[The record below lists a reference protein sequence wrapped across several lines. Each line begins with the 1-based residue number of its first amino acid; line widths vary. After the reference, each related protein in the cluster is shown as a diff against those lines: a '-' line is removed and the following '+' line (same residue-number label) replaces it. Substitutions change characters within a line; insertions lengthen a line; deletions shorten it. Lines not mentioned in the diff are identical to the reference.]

1 MTEHE
6 ITSIRGL
13 AHWTAVRVLAE
24 HVGDDETE
32 ADARIR
38 ADRAADA
45 LRTHPGDGDGDAD

>member
-6 ITSIRGL
+6 IQSIQDL
-13 AHWTAVRVLAE
+13 AHWAAVRALAE
-24 HVGDDETE
+24 HLGDAERE

-45 LRTHPGDGDGDAD
+45 LRTYQDDVPPS

>member
-6 ITSIRGL
+6 ITAIRDL

-32 ADARIR
+32 TDARIR

-45 LRTHPGDGDGDAD
+45 LRTCPDDLPPQ

>member
-6 ITSIRGL
+6 ITAIRDL

-32 ADARIR
+32 TDARIR

>member
-1 MTEHE
+1 MQENPMTDHE
-6 ITSIRGL
+6 IQQIRDL
-13 AHWTAVRVLAE
+13 AHWTATRVLAE

-45 LRTHPGDGDGDAD
+45 LRTCPDEP

>member
-1 MTEHE
+1 MTDHE
-6 ITSIRGL
+6 IQQIRDL

-45 LRTHPGDGDGDAD
+45 LRTHPDDSAGDAD

>member
-6 ITSIRGL
+6 ITAIRDL

-24 HVGDDETE
+24 HVGDDDAET
-32 ADARIR
+32 DARIR

-45 LRTHPGDGDGDAD
+45 LRTCQDDLPEP

>member
-1 MTEHE
+1 MTDHE
-6 ITSIRGL
+6 IQQIRDL
-13 AHWTAVRVLAE
+13 AHWTAVRVLAD

-45 LRTHPGDGDGDAD
+45 LRTHPDDSAGDAD

>member
-6 ITSIRGL
+6 ITAIRDL

-24 HVGDDETE
+24 HVGDDEAET
-32 ADARIR
+32 DARIR

-45 LRTHPGDGDGDAD
+45 LRTHPGDGDGDAN

>member
-1 MTEHE
+1 MTDHE
-6 ITSIRGL
+6 ITTIRGL

-45 LRTHPGDGDGDAD
+45 LRTCPDNSDGDAD

>member
-1 MTEHE
+1 MTDHE
-6 ITSIRGL
+6 ITTIRDL

-32 ADARIR
+32 TDARIR

-45 LRTHPGDGDGDAD
+45 LRTHPDDSAGDAD

>member
-1 MTEHE
+1 MTDHE
-6 ITSIRGL
+6 ITTIRDL

-32 ADARIR
+32 TEADARIR

-45 LRTHPGDGDGDAD
+45 LRTCPDDLPPP